1 MYISKLFKGNK
12 LKKIIS
18 LALTISML
26 MTATACGKAAEA
38 DGQADAPGDNSITVA
53 VITKDAYLETAVKLF
68 QERHPGVTVNVEEY
82 TSEPLPKADGKN
94 MVIKKMEKAEDVE
107 KYKNAVNTQL
117 MSGKGPDIMLL
128 SPLPY
133 ENYIDKNMLV
143 NLSEM
148 IETDKSFNVEDY
160 YTNILDAMKY
170 KGGLYGFP
178 TSVTLDVLQGN
189 SDILDKY
196 GIDIEEDKWTW
207 GDFENMAEAIRDK
220 SSKDGVEGVYAL
232 AGMDGSS
239 LITSL
244 VSRSYSSFVDKAAKT
259 AGFDSAE
266 FIAMLNMAKGM
277 FDKGYIN
284 TEQSKEKM
292 MDLAARG
299 NTLFGVSNIR
309 NFLDLMMAKQIY
321 GDNVKFLKYPGAGQ
335 DQAFEV
341 NSLYGINVK
350 SPDREL
356 SWEFLKF
363 LNSEEL
369 TAQAGLVGLSVNKA
383 ASKAEAQKAIEM
395 SNNIASGKA
404 KIALNNNGQGVILNK
419 QITEE
424 DVKMV
429 QELLAKAN
437 KYNEMDRQIVTILQE
452 ETKAFFEGSK
462 TAEATAGAIQD
473 RVNIY
478 INE

>member
-1 MYISKLFKGNK
+1 MKKIKLF
-12 LKKIIS
+12 IS
-18 LALTISML
+18 LALALSML

-38 DGQADAPGDNSITVA
+38 DGPEVSSGDNSITIA
-53 VITKDAYLETAVKLF
+53 VITKDQYLDTAVKLF
-68 QERHPGVTVNVEEY
+68 QEKHPGVTVNVEEY

-94 MVIKKMEKAEDVE
+94 TMIKKGEKDEDVE
-107 KYKNAVNTQL
+107 KYRNAVNTQL

-133 ENYIDKNMLV
+133 ENYINKNMLV

-148 IETDKSFNVEDY
+148 MKSDKSFNLEEY
-160 YTNILDAMKY
+160 YANIFDAMKY
-170 KGGLYGFP
+170 NGSLYGFP

-189 SDILDKY
+189 SIILDEY
-196 GIDIEEDKWTW
+196 GISIEDDKWTW
-207 GDFENMAEAIRDK
+207 ADFENTAEAILKKNSK
-220 SSKDGVEGVYAL
+220 SGTEGIYAL
-232 AGMDGSS
+232 SGMDGST

-244 VSRSYSSFVDKAAKT
+244 VSRSFSNFVDKAART
-259 AGFDSAE
+259 TGFDSAE
-266 FIAMLNMAKGM
+266 FIGMLNMTRGM

-292 MDLAARG
+292 MDMAARG
-299 NTLFGVSNIR
+299 NTVFTVSSIR
-309 NFLDLMMAKQIY
+309 NYFDLMMAKQIY
-321 GDNVKFLKYPGAGQ
+321 GDNVEFLKYPGAGQ
-335 DQAFEV
+335 DQSFEV
-341 NSLYGINVK
+341 NSLYGINAK

-369 TAQAGLVGLSVNKA
+369 SSQAGLVGLSVNKA
-383 ASKAEAQKAIEM
+383 ASEAEAQKAIEM

-404 KIALNNNGQGVILNK
+404 RIALNNNGQGIVLNK

-424 DVKMV
+424 DVKLV
-429 QELLAKAN
+429 QELLGKAN
-437 KYNEMDRQIVTILQE
+437 KYNEMDRQIMMILQE

-473 RVNIY
+473 RVNVY